1 MAEMNDINISDLSAM
16 VEKLKSNP
24 EIVSSVASALGISTP
39 SADKTSQDEEKNS
52 GGLPDVISTITPLL
66 SQKSEKEH
74 NGHDHRTA
82 LLYALRPYLSPE
94 RQEIID
100 YIMKF
105 SKIGDLLKKLQ

>member
-1 MAEMNDINISDLSAM
+1 MAELNDINISDLSAM

-24 EIVSSVASALGISTP
+24 EIVSSVASALGINAS
-39 SADKTSQDEEKNS
+39 SADQTSQGEEKPS
-52 GGLPDVISTITPLL
+52 SGLPDVISTIAPLL
-66 SQKSEKEH
+66 SQSSEK
-74 NGHDHRTA
+74 GHGGNDHRIA
-82 LLYALRPYLSPE
+82 LLCALRPYLSPE